1 MSQNK
6 EAVITKLASGLI
18 ALSAVLCA
26 ALGLL
31 HLVYT
36 FHGTNLHPRDA
47 ELRSKME
54 NALPMLTNETTMWK
68 AWIGF
73 NATHSLGLL
82 LFGAIY
88 GYLALAQRQLFFRS
102 GFLLVAGF
110 VMLAAYA
117 YVSRHY
123 FFSEPFHMILLAG
136 ILYLTGMVVGLI
148 WTKFRT

>member
-1 MSQNK
+1 MSQNR

-18 ALSAVLCA
+18 ALSAGLIA
-26 ALGLL
+26 ALGLV

-47 ELRSKME
+47 ELRLKME

-88 GYLALAQRQLFFRS
+88 GYLALAQRQLLFRS
-102 GFLLVAGF
+102 GFLVVTGF
-110 VMLAAYA
+110 MMLAAYA
-117 YVSRHY
+117 YLCRRY
-123 FFSEPFHMILLAG
+123 FFSDPLRELVLAG

-148 WTKFRT
+148 GTK

>member
-1 MSQNK
+1 M
-6 EAVITKLASGLI
+6 TKLASALI
-18 ALSAVLCA
+18 ALSAVISV

-54 NALPMLTNETTMWK
+54 NALPVLTNETTMWK

-82 LFGAIY
+82 LFGVIY
-88 GYLALAQRQLFFRS
+88 GYLALAQRQLLFRS
-102 GFLLVAGF
+102 GFLLVTGF
-110 VMLAAYA
+110 MMWAAYA
-117 YVSRHY
+117 YVCRHY
-123 FFSEPFHMILLAG
+123 FFSDPFRSVVLAG
-136 ILYLTGMVVGLI
+136 ILYLT
-148 WTKFRT
+148 